1 MASAALRIVRAAIGA
16 VVIGFATW
24 TLFRQWSEVQSQGI
38 AWQLS
43 PSWIAAS
50 LLLTWVMY
58 LLLVGGWRALIVSWG
73 ERLGFWPGVRIWL
86 LAGLGKYVPG
96 KVWALL
102 GMAVLAEREGVR
114 GPVAMASSV
123 VMQLLALATGAAV
136 AIAALGG
143 PVLDRAVPYGQ
154 TGAVALGI
162 VTLASAMLVTH
173 APTMRWLGARLGQ
186 PEAVRAVRPGEL
198 VVAAVP
204 NLVAWIGYG
213 VALVWLAQGTL
224 GGVTLAPVLAT
235 GAFAASYLAGYL
247 FVLAPGGVGVREGVL
262 VLLLQDA
269 IGVGNAL
276 ALAAV
281 SRLALTVNELGVALP
296 LLLLRRSSRDDA

>member
-1 MASAALRIVRAAIGA
+1 MRVVRAAGGA
-16 VVIGFATW
+16 TVIGFATW
-24 TLFRQWSEVQSQGI
+24 TLVRQWETVRTQGI
-38 AWQLS
+38 TWQLS
-43 PSWIAAS
+43 PGWIVAS
-50 LLLTWVMY
+50 LLLTWAMY

-73 ERLGFWPGVRIWL
+73 ERLGFWSGVRIWL

-136 AIAALGG
+136 AIAMLGG
-143 PVLDRAVPYGQ
+143 PVLDRVIPFGHD
-154 TGAVALGI
+154 GAMGLGI
-162 VTLASAMLVTH
+162 VTLGSAALVTH
-173 APTMRWLGARLGQ
+173 GPTMRWLGQRLGQ
-186 PEAVRAVRPGEL
+186 PEAVRPVRLLEL
-198 VVAAVP
+198 GVATLP
-204 NLVAWIGYG
+204 NLAAWVGYG
-213 VALVWLAQGTL
+213 IALVWLAQGTL
-224 GGVTLAPVLAT
+224 GGVTLDPMLAI

-269 IGVGNAL
+269 LGVGNAL

>member
-1 MASAALRIVRAAIGA
+1 LASTATRALRALIGA
-16 VVIGFATW
+16 VVIGFALW
-24 TLFRQWSEVQSQGI
+24 TLSRQWDEVRAQGV

-43 PSWIAAS
+43 PAWIAAS

-73 ERLGFWPGVRIWL
+73 ERLAFWPGVRIWL
-86 LAGLGKYVPG
+86 LAGLGKYVIG
-96 KVWALL
+96 KVWSLL

-143 PVLDRAVPYGQ
+143 PVLDRAVPLGQ
-154 TGAVALGI
+154 AGAIGLGLL
-162 VTLASAMLVTH
+162 TLASAALVTH
-173 APTMRWLGARLGQ
+173 DPTMQWLGQRLGR
-186 PEAVRAVRPGEL
+186 PDAVRSVRLAEFGL
-198 VVAAVP
+198 AALP
-204 NLVAWIGYG
+204 NLVAWLGYG
-213 VALVWLAQGTL
+213 IALVWLAQGTL
-224 GGVTLAPVLAT
+224 GGVALEPTLAI

-247 FVLAPGGVGVREGVL
+247 FVLAPGGVGVRESVL